1 MDRYS
6 CTYTHTNLENDG
18 IMVPK
23 YANGVRFMKKLRS
36 LSTLL
41 AGIIIGV
48 GISFSPQIYGAASQ
62 LLGNE
67 VDKVME
73 VELNSKAIGQ
83 AAVMDGTSY
92 LPVRALAD
100 GLDLKIDVTKDK
112 IKLTSPSAE
121 ENAIKAE
128 EEQEQA
134 NQKHAKISEINS
146 KIRTIKAAIKYNE
159 DVITWSPNRIKE
171 WETKLNAYKPYPNE
185 YGDRIAQAEAEIA
198 KIKADVSKA
207 QEELA
212 TDKVLLTD
220 LESQLA
226 ELQK

>member
-1 MDRYS
+1 
-6 CTYTHTNLENDG
+6 
-18 IMVPK
+18 
-23 YANGVRFMKKLRS
+23 MKKLRS

-48 GISFSPQIYGAASQ
+48 GISFAPDIYATTSK
-62 LLGNE
+62 LLGKE

-73 VELNSKAIGQ
+73 VELNNKNIGQ
-83 AAVMDGTSY
+83 AAVMEGTSY
-92 LPVRALAD
+92 LPVRAVAE

-121 ENAIKAE
+121 ENAIKAG

-134 NQKHAKISEINS
+134 NQKHKAISEIS
-146 KIRTIKAAIKYNE
+146 SQIRTVK
-159 DVITWSPNRIKE
+159 T
-171 WETKLNAYKPYPNE
+171 
-185 YGDRIAQAEAEIA
+185 RIAKNETTISGADFSIKQWEHKLSVYRPLQPQYPDIYTDKVAEAESEIS
-198 KIKADVSKA
+198 KIKSEADKA
-207 QEELA
+207 QEEL
-212 TDKVLLTD
+212 TSDKVLLAD